1 MGSMR
6 LFKQLVEDFVD
17 LLQVMYEQ
25 AIKHPQG
32 SVAQLYQYFAEVAT
46 RGDNR

>member
-1 MGSMR
+1 MR
-6 LFKQLVEDFVD
+6 IIQTVGEDFID
-17 LLQVMYEQ
+17 LLQAMYEQ

>member
-1 MGSMR
+1 MGSM
-6 LFKQLVEDFVD
+6 QIVQTVGEDFVD

-32 SVAQLYQYFAEVAT
+32 PVAQLYQYFAEVAT